1 MDLQKIEQD
10 KLELEEEM
18 EIMSTK
24 LHQVLTKKKQRRAR
38 VILLAIIFMTLFSL
52 YFVGSYFMSN

>member
-10 KLELEEEM
+10 KLEFEEEM